1 MCHIFLYLH
10 AKIILTGT
18 NLVPF
23 FTKLYRPCFK
33 LIRML
38 SKNKIKLIHDLK
50 QKKGRTETG
59 LFIMEGDKM
68 VTELLVNRNQEVTH
82 LIATTEWLL
91 RNRYL
96 LHKGILEVT
105 EVTEAEFHKITLF
118 ESPAAVMAIL
128 PIPVMAYD
136 ENELAG
142 QLSVSLDTIQDPGN
156 LGTII
161 RTADW
166 FGIRNIFCSPGCAD
180 CFNPKVVQS
189 SMGSVLRV
197 KVHVLQLDP
206 LLESLHNLDHYT
218 VYGSYLEG
226 RSIYGEELSPSG
238 MLVFG
243 NESKGI
249 HPSLKD
255 FIHVALTIPS
265 FPARDGHIE
274 SLNVSAAVAVFCSE
288 FSRSRSR

>member
-1 MCHIFLYLH
+1 
-10 AKIILTGT
+10 
-18 NLVPF
+18 
-23 FTKLYRPCFK
+23 
-33 LIRML
+33 ML
-38 SKNKIKLIHDLK
+38 SKNKISLIHSLK
-50 QKKGRTETG
+50 QKKARTETG

-68 VTELLVNRNQEVTH
+68 VTEILVNRNLEVRD
-82 LIATTEWLL
+82 LIATPDWLL

-96 LHKGILEVT
+96 LHEGIREISEVT
-105 EVTEAEFHKITLF
+105 EEEFHKITLF
-118 ESPAAVMAIL
+118 ESPAGVMALL
-128 PIPVMAYD
+128 PVPEMTVD

-189 SMGSVLRV
+189 SMGAVMRV
-197 KVHVLQLDP
+197 KVHYTPLDL
-206 LLESLHNLDHYT
+206 LLENLSSLDHYT

-226 RSIYGEELSPSG
+226 KSIYEEKLTPSG

-255 FIHVALTIPS
+255 FIQQPLTIPF
-265 FPARDGHIE
+265 FPARDGHVE

-288 FSRSRSR
+288 FFRNRTS

>member
-1 MCHIFLYLH
+1 
-10 AKIILTGT
+10 
-18 NLVPF
+18 
-23 FTKLYRPCFK
+23 
-33 LIRML
+33 ML

-50 QKKGRTETG
+50 QKKARTETG

-68 VTELLVNRNQEVTH
+68 VTEVLVNRNLEVRD
-82 LIATTEWLL
+82 LIATSEWLL

-105 EVTEAEFHKITLF
+105 EVTETEFRKVTLF
-118 ESPAAVMAIL
+118 ESPSGVMALVPL
-128 PIPVMAYD
+128 PEIKVD
-136 ENELAG
+136 EKDLAE

-189 SMGSVLRV
+189 SMGAVLRV
-197 KVHVLQLDP
+197 KVHYTELDL
-206 LLESLHNLDHYT
+206 LLENLNRLDHYT

-226 RSIYGEELSPSG
+226 KSIYEEEPELFG

-249 HPSLKD
+249 HPTLKKY
-255 FIHVALTIPS
+255 IHLPLSIPS
-265 FPARDGHIE
+265 FPVHGGHVE
-274 SLNVSAAVAVFCSE
+274 SLNVSAAFAVFCSE
-288 FSRSRSR
+288 FFRKRPR